1 MVSEGER
8 ISTARSGEPLKNP
21 LGGRLNPCN
30 RFLIINDTSGERRLP
45 DFIRY
50 PALEPNTAPSLRSE
64 TNLSN
69 AAESF
74 ITIFSCSI
82 PAGTI
87 TSSPFTNSCLY
98 PFSGKDSS
106 SFSVHVFFA
115 TVVSIKL
122 LEEISLMCV
131 ILADNYIS
139 FFSVPY
145 DRIPPHHDEFL
156 PDNQPQSIPP

>member
-30 RFLIINDTSGERRLP
+30 RFLLINDTSGERRLP

-50 PALEPNTAPSLRSE
+50 HALEPNTAPSLRSE

-115 TVVSIKL
+115 TVVSIEPPYKESNIL
-122 LEEISLMCV
+122 FNSPLAKGDSGGCV
-131 ILADNYIS
+131 S
-139 FFSVPY
+139 S
-145 DRIPPHHDEFL
+145 RHST
-156 PDNQPQSIPP
+156 SINSALNTGWITS